1 MNRAILI
8 VFSTLLFIII
18 GSFLYIQIYLGFHVD
33 AIESTNETENF
44 EYYYNDTL
52 NKEEP
57 AMSSTG
63 TYPVTSSGI
72 DLDALKEPEKKKP
85 KREEMVEKKEI
96 DLEQETEKK
105 GSYQSTV
112 DFEDVKT
119 VVIAEMKRFLK

>member
-85 KREEMVEKKEI
+85 KNTSSKNDFTPKKLI
-96 DLEQETEKK
+96 QDLE
-105 GSYQSTV
+105 
-112 DFEDVKT
+112 
-119 VVIAEMKRFLK
+119 VISNLLIVIMNCQMIIDQTI